1 MKKSAFITLFIVILS
16 ICLISWNYNR
26 IEQESKVWLDI
37 PCFEVEELCFSWTA
51 LCYSIDNTPENA
63 SVEENLQALIDNVLI
78 PARREYGKYIKV
90 NSGYRSP
97 KLNKRVGGVPKSQ
110 HQKGEAVDITTGSV
124 KQNKVLYDIID
135 KQGNY
140 DQLIW
145 ENGGE
150 WIHVS
155 YKKEG
160 ENRKRKF
167 AL

>member
-63 SVEENLQALIDNVLI
+63 DVEENLQALIDNVLI
-78 PARREYGKYIKV
+78 PVRREYGKYIKV